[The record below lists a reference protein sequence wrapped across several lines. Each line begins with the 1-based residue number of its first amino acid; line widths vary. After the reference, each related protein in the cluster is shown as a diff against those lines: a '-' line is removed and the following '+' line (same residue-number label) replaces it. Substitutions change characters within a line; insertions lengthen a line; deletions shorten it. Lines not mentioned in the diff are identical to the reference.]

1 MQLGVEQVK
10 VTLFWKFLEICQ
22 IPTILFFAQK
32 IPTILLMQ
40 KVSPISIISTQQ
52 HGPLLKL

>member
-32 IPTILLMQ
+32 IPTILSFAQ
-40 KVSPISIISTQQ
+40 KIPTI
-52 HGPLLKL
+52 LFM